1 LEWDLLLSQIGPKL
15 NTYFIMSGSSTHD
28 AEDLVQDT
36 LVRLVR
42 KVESVH
48 YNKKLANLQTY
59 AYGLARFIRL
69 EAYR

>member
-1 LEWDLLLSQIGPKL
+1 
-15 NTYFIMSGSSTHD
+15 MSGSSTHD